1 VLDISLRIANLDDTQ
16 IILDLR
22 NQPSNFRFSGGQVD
36 SKEHGS
42 WFYNRLKSINSEPF
56 WIVCVNSKSVG
67 YVRFDNVNESNMILR
82 TSIAIDKSYQGMG
95 VGKKALEIGVLKINL
110 LNSKITLQAKI
121 HNQNKSS
128 VSIFKSVG
136 YQYMGQ
142 IDEFFSMY
150 EKNF

>member
-1 VLDISLRIANLDDTQ
+1 
-16 IILDLR
+16 
-22 NQPSNFRFSGGQVD
+22 
-36 SKEHGS
+36 
-42 WFYNRLKSINSEPF
+42 
-56 WIVCVNSKSVG
+56 
-67 YVRFDNVNESNMILR
+67 MILR
-82 TSIAIDKSYQGMG
+82 TSIAIDKNYQGMG
-95 VGKKALEIGVLKINL
+95 VGKKALEIGVLKISL

-128 VSIFKSVG
+128 ISIFKSVG